1 MAMFVKLRRSKSEQ
15 DVTEIGDTSAKTEN
29 GGNLINNYFDRLFY
43 LSLYGNDTLVWHVHL

>member
-1 MAMFVKLRRSKSEQ
+1 MFVKLRRSKSEQ

-43 LSLYGNDTLVWHVHL
+43 DNDTLVWHVHL